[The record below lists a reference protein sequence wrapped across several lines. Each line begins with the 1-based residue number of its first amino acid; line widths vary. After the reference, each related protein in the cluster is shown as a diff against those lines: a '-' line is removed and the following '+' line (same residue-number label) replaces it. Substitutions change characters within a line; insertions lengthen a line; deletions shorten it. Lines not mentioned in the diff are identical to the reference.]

1 VLAPLVDLL
10 TGSACAG
17 CGDPGRLL
25 CPACADSLR
34 GLAGPVRP
42 TPCPPG
48 LAGCW
53 SAGEYA
59 ALLRD
64 LVLGHKEHAQLGLR
78 RPLGELLAGAVAGL
92 ASRRAGPSA
101 PAVPLVLV
109 PVPSRGATVRARGH
123 DPTYALTAAAGSTLR
138 ARGYDAGV
146 ARLLRVGR
154 VQDQAGLDASAR
166 AANLAGSMR
175 CPSGPLR
182 RLSRRCPVGVAVVCD
197 DVLTTGATA
206 REAQRGRESSGLTV
220 LGIATVAAT
229 RRRAAGQSG
238 PSLVLSGGSD

>member
-1 VLAPLVDLL
+1 MLAPLVDLL

-25 CPACADSLR
+25 CAACAGPLR
-34 GLAGPVRP
+34 GIASPVRP

-53 SAGEYA
+53 AAGEYA
-59 ALLRD
+59 DLLRA

-78 RPLGELLAGAVAGL
+78 RPLGGLLAGAVAGL
-92 ASRRAGPSA
+92 AGPA
-101 PAVPLVLV
+101 VQPVPLVLV
-109 PVPSRGATVRARGH
+109 PVPSRAATVRARGH
-123 DPTYALTAAAGSTLR
+123 DPTYTLTAAAAATLR
-138 ARGYDAGV
+138 VRGYDARV

-175 CPSGPLR
+175 CPSRGLR
-182 RLSRRCPVGVAVVCD
+182 RLARHRPSGFVVVCD

-206 REAQRGRESSGLTV
+206 REAQRALESSGLTV
-220 LGIATVAAT
+220 LGIAAVAAT
-229 RRRAAGQSG
+229 RRRSGGQSG
-238 PSLVLSGGSD
+238 PPLVLWGGSD

>member
-1 VLAPLVDLL
+1 MLAPLVDLL

-25 CPACADSLR
+25 CPACGRTLR

-42 TPCPPG
+42 TPCPSG

-53 SAGEYA
+53 AAGEYA
-59 ALLRD
+59 GLLRA

-92 ASRRAGPSA
+92 TGPS
-101 PAVPLVLV
+101 PTPLVLV
-109 PVPSRGATVRARGH
+109 PVPSRASTVRARGH
-123 DPTYALTAAAGSTLR
+123 DATYALTAAAGAALR
-138 ARGYDAGV
+138 AREYDAEV

-154 VQDQAGLDASAR
+154 VRDQAGLDAGAR
-166 AANLAGSMR
+166 AANLAGSMH
-175 CPSGPLR
+175 CPTGPLR
-182 RLSRRCPVGVAVVCD
+182 RLARGRPRGLVVVCD

-206 REAQRGRESSGLTV
+206 REAQRALEASGLSV

-229 RRRAAGQSG
+229 RRRSAGQSG
-238 PSLVLSGGSD
+238 PPLVLWGASD

>member
-1 VLAPLVDLL
+1 MSAWSVSPLVDLV

-25 CPACADSLR
+25 CPPCAGTLR
-34 GLAGPVRP
+34 GVAGPVRP

-53 SAGEYA
+53 AAGEYA
-59 ALLRD
+59 DLLRV
-64 LVLGHKEHAQLGLR
+64 LLLGHKEHAQHRLR
-78 RPLGELLAGAVAGL
+78 RPLGGLLAGAVAGL
-92 ASRRAGPSA
+92 AGAPGELV

-109 PVPSRGATVRARGH
+109 PVPSRASTVRARGH
-123 DPTYALTAAAGSTLR
+123 DATYSLAVAACRDLR
-138 ARGYDAGV
+138 SRGYAAHV

-154 VQDQAGLDASAR
+154 VRDQAGLDAAAR
-166 AANLAGSMR
+166 AANLAGSMH
-175 CPSGPLR
+175 CPTGPLR
-182 RLSRRCPVGVAVVCD
+182 RLASRQPHGLAVVCD

-206 REAQRGRESSGLTV
+206 REAQRALEASGVPV

-229 RRRAAGQSG
+229 RRRS
-238 PSLVLSGGSD
+238 SRHCD

>member
-1 VLAPLVDLL
+1 MLAPLVDLL

-25 CPACADSLR
+25 CAACAGTLR
-34 GLAGPVRP
+34 GIAGPVRP

-53 SAGEYA
+53 AAGEYA
-59 ALLRD
+59 DLLRA

-92 ASRRAGPSA
+92 AGPFVPSV
-101 PAVPLVLV
+101 PPVPLVLV
-109 PVPSRGATVRARGH
+109 PVPSRASTVRARGH
-123 DPTYALTAAAGSTLR
+123 DPTYTLTAEAGATLR
-138 ARGYDAGV
+138 ARGYDARV

-166 AANLAGSMR
+166 AANLAGSMH
-175 CPSGPLR
+175 CPSGSLR
-182 RLSRRCPVGVAVVCD
+182 RLARRRPRGFAVICD

-206 REAQRGRESSGLTV
+206 REAQRALESSGLTV

-229 RRRAAGQSG
+229 RRRSAGQSG